1 MPAMILPLVVWIL
14 AGELFFFLLAN
25 KKGVS
30 QMRCVLA
37 PVERDLTPP
46 RVLGQFPSAH
56 MLEES
61 DDIIRIDSPVQPP
74 SVPNANGQISQGN
87 GSNTSDRYV
96 FRVNE
101 DRSSQVHKLML
112 RSKGGFSLSSLR
124 ANIQRYVLRLVTKL
138 GERPACQV
146 LEPRSLELSGGG
158 LRKNL
163 CYHG

>member
-14 AGELFFFLLAN
+14 AGELFFLLLAN

-30 QMRCVLA
+30 
-37 PVERDLTPP
+37 PVNNNIFELSHIERDLTPP
-46 RVLGQFPSAH
+46 RVLGQFPIAH

-96 FRVNE
+96 FRENE
-101 DRSSQVHKLML
+101 D
-112 RSKGGFSLSSLR
+112 
-124 ANIQRYVLRLVTKL
+124 
-138 GERPACQV
+138 
-146 LEPRSLELSGGG
+146 
-158 LRKNL
+158 
-163 CYHG
+163 